1 MFGHSY
7 SGHSDWC
14 DDNDGYEL
22 MNDALRDDYNE
33 EEDDEFYDIDLD
45 DDDEDGMVQDSD
57 TDDWDDDDSYDLE
70 DDVHE

>member
-22 MNDALRDDYNE
+22 MNDALRDDYIE
-33 EEDDEFYDIDLD
+33 EEDDEFYDIELD
-45 DDDEDGMVQDSD
+45 DDDEEGMVQDSD